1 MRIVPPSQIGSAP
14 HVMRRAGEAVAG
26 GVGAGPKTA
35 AATGAS
41 LVATSPPLRSA
52 PPSSHWSRPDPN
64 FIAHLIA
71 TAEQSPQT
79 RTLRRAEIAD
89 VEAAYR
95 AVANHNA
102 AAPDLRVRRTA

>member
-14 HVMRRAGEAVAG
+14 PPLRRAGEAVAG
-26 GVGAGPKTA
+26 VGSVGAGARSAGT
-35 AATGAS
+35 TEI
-41 LVATSPPLRSA
+41 VATSPPLRRA

-64 FIAHLIA
+64 FVVQLIA

-79 RTLRRAEIAD
+79 RTLRRAAVAD

-95 AVANHNA
+95 TVARRNA
-102 AAPDLRVRRTA
+102 AVPNAIVKMTA

>member
-1 MRIVPPSQIGSAP
+1 MRIVPSSPVGPAP
-14 HVMRRAGEAVAG
+14 HPLRRAGETVADSA
-26 GVGAGPKTA
+26 GAGDNIRSA
-35 AATGAS
+35 A
-41 LVATSPPLRSA
+41 LVAVSPPQRSA

-79 RTLRRAEIAD
+79 RTLRRAEVSD

-95 AVANHNA
+95 AVTNQNA
-102 AAPDLRVRRTA
+102 AVPSLSVRMTA

>member
-14 HVMRRAGEAVAG
+14 HYVRRAGEAVGGGTAG
-26 GVGAGPKTA
+26 DRTISGTA
-35 AATGAS
+35 E
-41 LVATSPPLRSA
+41 LVAVSPPLRSA
-52 PPSSHWSRPDPN
+52 PSSHWSRPDPN

-79 RTLRRAEIAD
+79 RTLRRAAIAD